1 MTILKEI
8 QTSLQEVRW
17 ARHNLLARDAY
28 ALTFSFDN
36 KERELLEQYERCIT
50 ATPLS
55 PGDIIILS
63 DVMKQYETRVARIA
77 NILEQ
82 KHINKPN
89 NDVNDAIKAL
99 EIRQKGLMWL
109 VLITHFTICV
119 VITFMS
125 LGYL

>member
-1 MTILKEI
+1 MTILKEL
-8 QTSLQEVRW
+8 QVSLAQVRN
-17 ARHNLLARDAY
+17 ARANLLVHDARAS
-28 ALTFSFDN
+28 TFMFDN
-36 KERELLEQYERCIT
+36 HERNLLDQYERCV
-50 ATPLS
+50 AASPLS

-63 DVMKQYETRVARIA
+63 DVMKQYEARVAKIA
-77 NILEQ
+77 ALLEQ
-82 KHINKPN
+82 SKINS
-89 NDVNDAIKAL
+89 DVSNSIKAL